1 MRGELSIMVDL
12 RAAAAGAVE
21 ELSVTSCD
29 AVAAAVELIVVMVGP
44 AAAVVGDDERLV
56 VIEPPARAP

>member
-1 MRGELSIMVDL
+1 MRGELGIMVTL

-29 AVAAAVELIVVMVGP
+29 AVAAVVELIVVMGGAA
-44 AAAVVGDDERLV
+44 AAAVRDDERLV
-56 VIEPPARAP
+56 VLEPPAGAP

>member
-29 AVAAAVELIVVMVGP
+29 AVAAAVELIVVMVGA